1 MGAQRRPRLAFEDVA
16 GDLVGLAA
24 RDHEVRNSRLVGCH
38 PLFTSASAEL
48 AEKSAGRRLKGPAAV
63 D

>member
-38 PLFTSASAEL
+38 PLFTSGPTDL
-48 AEKSAGRRLKGPAAV
+48 AAKNRRGGAGKVPCQ
-63 D
+63 